1 VNKFIVTLFV
11 LILISNSSS
20 AENQAS
26 HIDELFHIGKMNSH
40 NKKFSLYFKTREKAV
55 LARGED
61 YNYVTE
67 FPQDLYIYDHKQ
79 KFLHH

>member
-1 VNKFIVTLFV
+1 MNKFIVTFFV
-11 LILISNSSS
+11 LIFLSNSSS

-26 HIDELFHIGKMNSH
+26 HIDELFYIGKMNSH

-67 FPQDLYIYDHKQ
+67 FPQDLSLIHI
-79 KFLHH
+79 